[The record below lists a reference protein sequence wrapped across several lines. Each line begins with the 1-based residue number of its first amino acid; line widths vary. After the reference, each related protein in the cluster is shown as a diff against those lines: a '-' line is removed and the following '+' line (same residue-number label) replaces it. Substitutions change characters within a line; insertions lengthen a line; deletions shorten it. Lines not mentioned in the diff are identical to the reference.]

1 VRPVPSGAG
10 DPALP
15 RLTHHPPM
23 GGHLWVRLLL
33 VVSVGVALSACGEAA
48 GGSEGASADPPDLEQ
63 SLTAHEWLLD
73 AADSSLEGAGTSPI
87 TLNFD
92 GATAA
97 SGTAPCNTYRGA
109 VTLDGDHGVRIDDIA
124 TTLMSCQPN
133 VMAAERAYLTALA
146 QVQTADVAD
155 QDRLVL
161 TSDAVRLSFTAVDP
175 EELLVGNW
183 ALTGV
188 QTGDAIQ
195 SMVLGTEPVARFGAD
210 GGLTIETGCNT
221 LSTTWELDGQDLTIE
236 QPAGTMKT
244 CGEPAGV
251 MDQEAAIAA
260 ALPAVSTLEVTPTT
274 LSLLDDAGRILLSAQ
289 RA

>member
-1 VRPVPSGAG
+1 
-10 DPALP
+10 
-15 RLTHHPPM
+15 
-23 GGHLWVRLLL
+23 
-33 VVSVGVALSACGEAA
+33 
-48 GGSEGASADPPDLEQ
+48 
-63 SLTAHEWLLD
+63 LTA
-73 AADSSLEGAGTSPI
+73 T
-87 TLNFD
+87 T
-92 GATAA
+92 
-97 SGTAPCNTYRGA
+97 
-109 VTLDGDHGVRIDDIA
+109 GVRIDDIA

-146 QVQTADVAD
+146 QVQNADVAD

-161 TSDAVRLSFTAVDP
+161 PSDAVRLSFTAVDP

-195 SMVLGTEPVARFGAD
+195 SMVLGTEPVATFGAD
-210 GGLTIETGCNT
+210 GSLVVETGCNT

-260 ALPAVSTLEVTPTT
+260 ALPAVATIEVTPTT